1 MGGISRRRIK
11 PRITI
16 PGARGECPGSAQ
28 KGCHRPSPATGCVSP
43 SSSAV
48 MPRPFAGWNWCS
60 PRCAWRCG
68 NATEPTTRVPAV
80 KYTAVEFT
88 DNVAV
93 QEIAPQVCSVGDAYD
108 NALTESIVDV
118 GLATMPPVQCHNN
131 RRSHFTLRMLPPA
144 EYKRPTGLGA
154 LQSLSPVKAATPI

>member
-1 MGGISRRRIK
+1 M
-11 PRITI
+11 
-16 PGARGECPGSAQ
+16 
-28 KGCHRPSPATGCVSP
+28 
-43 SSSAV
+43 
-48 MPRPFAGWNWCS
+48 
-60 PRCAWRCG
+60 
-68 NATEPTTRVPAV
+68 
-80 KYTAVEFT
+80 EFT